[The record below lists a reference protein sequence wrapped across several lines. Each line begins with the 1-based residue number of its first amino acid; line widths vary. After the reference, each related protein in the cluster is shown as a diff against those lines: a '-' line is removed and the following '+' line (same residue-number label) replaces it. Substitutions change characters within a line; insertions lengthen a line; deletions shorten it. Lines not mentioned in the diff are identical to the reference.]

1 MDDEGE
7 DDEKDMIADEI
18 FTGDGDGDGEV
29 EDGEAVSTRPPGD
42 DEEEEDD
49 EESGTKDVYSY
60 SASVNA
66 NKDSVDKCFN
76 LIFIDI
82 DDFIVDDDGQPIT
95 KKKGKKFSGYTDA

>member
-29 EDGEAVSTRPPGD
+29 EDGEAVDTLHPRD

-49 EESGTKDVYSY
+49 EESGRKDIYSIHHAFEFLCY
-60 SASVNA
+60 STVE
-66 NKDSVDKCFN
+66 F
-76 LIFIDI
+76 
-82 DDFIVDDDGQPIT
+82 
-95 KKKGKKFSGYTDA
+95 